1 MRKLTAITAAMA
13 LALSA
18 PAAALADHGERHGP
32 KGPCPTVGKQEGK
45 GPKKPAKN
53 ANGRKCG
60 FQKAPG
66 PIGS

>member
-1 MRKLTAITAAMA
+1 MRKLTAVAAATA

-32 KGPCPTVGKQEGK
+32 KGPCPTLGKQQGS
-45 GPKKPAKN
+45 GPKKPPPN
-53 ANGRKCG
+53 NNGRKCG

-66 PIGS
+66 G